1 MGKCDL
7 CGQEAGFLRTRH
19 NECQARYDF
28 GVEQILSTVQAAV
41 MSRGDHTRLKKQLH
55 YIASNSF
62 INDTVLKSLIAKAWE
77 RAVDQC
83 LEDNILTVDEEHAL
97 MEFKEFFAL
106 SQQDLDRN
114 GALGRVVKNAIIRD
128 VLDGKIPNRVRIDG
142 PLPFNLQKGETI
154 IWLFHNVKYYEQ
166 RTRTQYIGGYSGLS
180 LRVARGVYY
189 RVGGFKGNPVQTTQT
204 VHVDTGILAVTNK
217 HVYFAGSAKAFKIRY
232 DQIVSFTPYSDGIGV
247 QRDALT
253 AMPQLFQT
261 GDGWFS
267 YNLLMNLAQM
277 AGD

>member
-7 CGQEAGFLRTRH
+7 CGQDAGFFQTRH
-19 NECQARYDF
+19 NECQARYNF
-28 GVEQILSTVQAAV
+28 GVEQILNSVQAVV
-41 MSRGDHTRLKKQLH
+41 MSRGDLTLLRERLYH
-55 YIASNSF
+55 IASNSF
-62 INDTVLKSLIAKAWE
+62 INDVMLKSLIAKAWE

-83 LEDNILTVDEEHAL
+83 LEDNILTVDEERAL

-128 VLDGKIPNRVRIDG
+128 VLEGKIPNRVRVDG
-142 PLPFNLQKGETI
+142 PLPFNLQKDETI

-166 RTRTQYIGGYSGLS
+166 RTRTRYVGGYSGLS
-180 LRVARGVYY
+180 FRVAKGVYY
-189 RVGGFKGNPVQTTQT
+189 RIGGFRGNPIQTTET
-204 VHVDTGILAVTNK
+204 VHVDTGTLVVTNK
-217 HVYFAGSAKAFKIRY
+217 HIYFAGSAKAFKIRY

-247 QRDALT
+247 QRNALT
-253 AMPQLFQT
+253 AIPQLFQT

-267 YNLLMNLAQM
+267 YNLLTNLARM